1 MDITFFAQ
9 YQGFEFHCSPLRM
22 PGGGF
27 IPRLRVSTDFGATR
41 VDLPVPVPPHG
52 MFFVDAAAAAHR
64 SFSQARHWVD
74 SVAGDFVGSA
84 PGLDHFPEREPG

>member
-9 YQGFEFHCSPLRM
+9 YQGFEFYCAPLRM

-27 IPRLRVSTDFGATR
+27 IPRLLVSADYGATR

-52 MFFVDAAAAAHR
+52 MCFVDAAAAAHR
-64 SFSQARHWVD
+64 SFLQARRWVD
-74 SVAGDFVGSA
+74 NPAGDLVEGA
-84 PGLDHFPEREPG
+84 PALNQRAD